1 LRIIS
6 INENSIYQVMKNYT
20 LKSLAVI
27 VVAALTLV
35 GCNGL
40 GKMSK
45 NAPNVSYN
53 VDPSPLI
60 VRGDSVEL
68 NVTGQYPEKYFS
80 KKATIEVTPVLIY
93 ASGEQA
99 YEAAFYQGE
108 DAAGNYKV
116 ISYEAPTTF
125 SYSDRIA
132 YTSDMESSDL
142 HLRVTGSQGKKSKVF
157 DPYPIA
163 KGVRTTPYLMQNDD
177 KVILAKDNYVRI
189 TNHEE
194 YAVINYLINSSVV
207 RASELKDQDMKD
219 MSAFVKAVAAND
231 RLELTGA
238 VIEAYASPD
247 GELTLNE
254 NLANDRAKS
263 AHKVV
268 GAELKKNKIEHAED
282 FCQEMGK
289 GEDWDGFKQK
299 MEASDI
305 KDKDLIIRILQ
316 MYSDPAKREQEIK
329 NLAATYKVVA
339 NEILPQLRRS
349 QIHLKYKK
357 IGYSDE
363 EILALVKSDPDTLN
377 VEEILYAAKL
387 SANLDEKLRIYMIA
401 ERNFPNDY
409 RGSNNAG
416 YVLMMMGK
424 AAQAKGQFEKALA
437 IKNNPISSNNLGA
450 IVRQEGNRSEAMELF
465 KEGASAG
472 AEVNYN
478 MGLVNVQDGDY
489 SSAITNFGSE
499 KTFNVALAKVL
510 NGDNAGA
517 QSTLDAS
524 ADKDSA
530 LGYYLA
536 AIIAAR
542 NGDGAAVKANVDKA
556 GALDPNLATKAATDL
571 EFVNF
576 WDSL

>member
-1 LRIIS
+1 
-6 INENSIYQVMKNYT
+6 MKNYT

-27 VVAALTLV
+27 AIAGLTLA
-35 GCNGL
+35 GCSGL
-40 GKMSK
+40 GKMAK
-45 NAPNVSYN
+45 NAPTVSYN

-80 KKATIEVTPVLIY
+80 KKATVEVTPVLVY
-93 ASGEQA
+93 PNGEQA
-99 YEAAFYQGE
+99 YEAAYYQGE

-116 ISYEAPTTF
+116 ISYEAPTSF
-125 SYSDRIA
+125 SYNDRIA
-132 YTSDMESSDL
+132 YTPDMESSDL
-142 HLRVTGSQGKKSKVF
+142 FLRVTGSQGKKSKVF
-157 DPYPIA
+157 EPYALA

-189 TNHEE
+189 TNHEQ

-207 RASELKDQDMKD
+207 RAGELKDQDMKD
-219 MSAFVKAVAAND
+219 MAAFVKAAAADD
-231 RLELTGA
+231 RTELSGSL
-238 VIEAYASPD
+238 IEAYASPD
-247 GELTLNE
+247 GELSLNE

-268 GAELKKNKIEHAED
+268 GDQLKKNKIEHKED

-316 MYSDPAKREQEIK
+316 MYSDPVKREQEIK

-363 EILALVKSDPDTLN
+363 EILALAKSNPDTLN
-377 VEEILYAAKL
+377 VEEILYAGKL
-387 SANLDEKLRIYMIA
+387 SNNLDEKLRVYMIA

-409 RGSNNAG
+409 RGANNVG

-424 AAQAKGQFEKALA
+424 SAQAKGQFEKALG

-450 IVRQEGNRSEAMELF
+450 IVRQEGNRDEAMELF
-465 KEGASAG
+465 KQGASAG

-478 MGLVNVQDGDY
+478 MGLVDIQNGNY

-499 KTFNVALAKVL
+499 KTFNVALAKML
-510 NGDNAGA
+510 NGDNDGA
-517 QSTLDAS
+517 SEALNAS

-530 LGYYLA
+530 MGYYLA

-542 NGDGAAVKANVDKA
+542 NGDAAAVKENVDKA
-556 GALDPNLATKAATDL
+556 AALDANLATKAAADL
-571 EFVNF
+571 EFMKF
-576 WDSL
+576 WDNL

>member
-1 LRIIS
+1 
-6 INENSIYQVMKNYT
+6 MKNYT
-20 LKSLAVI
+20 IKTFAILVI
-27 VVAALTLV
+27 AGLTLV

-40 GKMSK
+40 GKMAK

-53 VDPSPLI
+53 VDPTPLI

-68 NVTGQYPEKYFS
+68 NISGQYPEKYFS
-80 KKATIEVTPVLIY
+80 KKATVEVTPVLIY
-93 ASGEQA
+93 PNGEQA
-99 YEAAFYQGE
+99 YEAAYYQGE

-116 ISYEAPTTF
+116 ISYDAPTSF

-132 YTSDMESSDL
+132 YTPDMESSDMF
-142 HLRVTGSQGKKSKVF
+142 LRMTGSQGKKTKEF
-157 DPYPIA
+157 NPYPLA

-177 KVILAKDNYVRI
+177 KVILAKDNFVRI

-194 YAVINYLINSSVV
+194 YAVINYLINSSTV
-207 RASELKDQDMKD
+207 RSSELRDQDMKD
-219 MSAFVKAVAAND
+219 MASFIKASASND
-231 RLELTGA
+231 RIELTGA
-238 VIEAYASPD
+238 IIEAYASPD
-247 GELTLNE
+247 GELSLNE
-254 NLANDRAKS
+254 NLADNRAKS
-263 AHKVV
+263 AHKAL
-268 GAELKKNKIEHAED
+268 GKEIKKNKIEHNDD

-357 IGYSDE
+357 IGYSDD
-363 EILALVKSDPDTLN
+363 EINALVKSNPDTLN
-377 VEEILYAAKL
+377 PEEILYAATL
-387 SANLDEKLRIYMIA
+387 TNDLDEKLRIYMIA
-401 ERNFPNDY
+401 ERNYPNDY
-409 RGSNNAG
+409 RGSNNSG

-424 AAQAKGQFEKALA
+424 SGQAKGQFEKALG

-450 IVRQEGNRSEAMELF
+450 IVRQEGDRKAAMELF

-478 MGLVNVQDGDY
+478 MGLVDTQNGNY
-489 SSAITNFGSE
+489 TSAITNFGSE
-499 KTFNVALAKVL
+499 NTFNVALAKVL
-510 NGDNAGA
+510 NGDNEGA
-517 QSTLDAS
+517 SRALNAS

-530 LGYYLA
+530 QGYYLA

-542 NGDGAAVKANVDKA
+542 NGDGAGVKENINKASALDANLAVKAAK
-556 GALDPNLATKAATDL
+556 DL
-571 EFVNF
+571 EFMTF
-576 WDSL
+576 WDQL

>member
-1 LRIIS
+1 
-6 INENSIYQVMKNYT
+6 MKNYT
-20 LKSLAVI
+20 IKSLAI
-27 VVAALTLV
+27 VVIAGLTLV

-40 GKMSK
+40 GKMAK
-45 NAPNVSYN
+45 NAETVSYN

-68 NVTGQYPEKYFS
+68 NVTGQYPAKYFS
-80 KKATIEVTPVLIY
+80 KKATLEVVPVLVY
-93 ASGEQA
+93 ADGEQA
-99 YEAAFYQGE
+99 YEAAYYQGE

-125 SYSDRIA
+125 SYNDRIA
-132 YTSDMESSDL
+132 FVPGMETSDVV
-142 HLRVTGSQGKKSKVF
+142 LRAVGSQGKKTKEF
-157 DPYPIA
+157 EAYPLA
-163 KGVRTTPYLMQNDD
+163 VGVRTTPYLMQNDD
-177 KVILAKDNYVRI
+177 KVILAKDNFVRI
-189 TNHEE
+189 TNHEQ

-207 RASELKDQDMKD
+207 RGSELKDEDMKE
-219 MSAFVKAVAAND
+219 MSAFVKAAAAND
-231 RLELTGA
+231 RIELTGA
-238 VIEAYASPD
+238 VLEAYASPD

-254 NLANDRAKS
+254 NLANDRAKT

-268 GAELKKNKIEHAED
+268 GKELKKNKVEHAED

-339 NEILPQLRRS
+339 NEILPQLRRT

-363 EILALVKSDPDTLN
+363 EITALSKSNPDTLN
-377 VEEILYAAKL
+377 NEEILYAATL
-387 SANLDEKLRIYMIA
+387 TNDLDEKLRLYMIA
-401 ERNFPNDY
+401 ERNFPADY
-409 RGSNNAG
+409 RGANNVG

-424 AAQAKGQFEKALA
+424 SPEAKGQFEKALS
-437 IKNNPISSNNLGA
+437 IKNNPIAANNLGA
-450 IVRQEGNRSEAMELF
+450 IVRQEGNRDEAMELF

-472 AEVNYN
+472 PEVNYN
-478 MGLVNVQDGDY
+478 MGLVDIQNGDY
-489 SSAITNFGSE
+489 TSAITNFGSE

-510 NGDNAGA
+510 NGDNEGA
-517 QSTLDAS
+517 MNTLNGS

-530 LGYYLA
+530 MGYYLA
-536 AIIAAR
+536 AIISAR
-542 NGDGAAVKANVDKA
+542 MGDGTAVKSNLDKA
-556 GALDPNLATKAATDL
+556 AELDPNLAVKAGADL
-571 EFVNF
+571 EFINF
-576 WDSL
+576 WANL

>member
-1 LRIIS
+1 
-6 INENSIYQVMKNYT
+6 MKNYT

-27 VVAALTLV
+27 AIAGLTLA
-35 GCNGL
+35 GCSGL
-40 GKMSK
+40 GKMAK
-45 NAPNVSYN
+45 NAPTVSYN

-80 KKATIEVTPVLIY
+80 KKATVEVTPVLVY
-93 ASGEQA
+93 PNGEQT
-99 YEAAFYQGE
+99 YEAAYYQGE

-116 ISYEAPTTF
+116 ISYEAPTSF
-125 SYSDRIA
+125 SYNDRIA
-132 YTSDMESSDL
+132 YTPDMESSDL
-142 HLRVTGSQGKKSKVF
+142 FLRVTGSQGKKSKVF
-157 DPYPIA
+157 EPYALA

-189 TNHEE
+189 TNHEQ

-219 MSAFVKAVAAND
+219 MAAFVKAAAADD
-231 RLELTGA
+231 RTELSGA
-238 VIEAYASPD
+238 LIEAYASPD
-247 GELTLNE
+247 GELSLNE
-254 NLANDRAKS
+254 NLANDRAKT

-268 GAELKKNKIEHAED
+268 GDQLKKNKIDHKED

-316 MYSDPAKREQEIK
+316 MYSDPVKREQEIK

-363 EILALVKSDPDTLN
+363 EILALVKSNPDTLN
-377 VEEILYAAKL
+377 VEEILYAGKL
-387 SANLDEKLRIYMIA
+387 SNDLDEKLRVYMIA

-409 RGSNNAG
+409 RGANNVG

-424 AAQAKGQFEKALA
+424 SAQAKGQFEKALG

-450 IVRQEGNRSEAMELF
+450 IVRQEGNRDEAMELF
-465 KEGASAG
+465 KQGASAG

-478 MGLVNVQDGDY
+478 MGLVDVQNGNY

-499 KTFNVALAKVL
+499 KTFNVALAKML
-510 NGDNAGA
+510 NGDNEGA
-517 QSTLDAS
+517 SQALNAS

-530 LGYYLA
+530 MGYYLA

-542 NGDGAAVKANVDKA
+542 NGDGAAVKENVDKA
-556 GALDPNLATKAATDL
+556 AALDANLATKAAADL
-571 EFVNF
+571 EFIKF
-576 WDSL
+576 WDNL